1 MQTSEIIYAAV
12 LFFLLTPGILL
23 SLPPKSS
30 PKVVAAT
37 HAVVFAIVFCLT
49 RSIVSGLVQPLG
61 IDGFCN
67 PNEIDMSGN
76 CVACPRG
83 KKPSR
88 DGKSCVPILPPA

>member
-1 MQTSEIIYAAV
+1 MQISEIIYAAV

-49 RSIVSGLVQPLG
+49 RKLVSGLVQPLG
-61 IDGFCN
+61 IDGFCGS
-67 PNEIDMSGN
+67 NEIDMSGN
-76 CVACPRG
+76 CVKCPAG
-83 KKPSR
+83 KMASGNK
-88 DGKSCVPILPPA
+88 CV